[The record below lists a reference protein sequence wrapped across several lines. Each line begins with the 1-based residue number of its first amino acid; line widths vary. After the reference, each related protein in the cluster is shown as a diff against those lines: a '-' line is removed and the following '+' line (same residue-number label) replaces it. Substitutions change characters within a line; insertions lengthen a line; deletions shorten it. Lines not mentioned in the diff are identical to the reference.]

1 MAGLFPSHVYAW
13 LDVSQHIHRPLMAGP
28 KHCILLLYID
38 FVEKWMK
45 VFRFKMFLNSDI
57 KFSKLET
64 GVLMSKP
71 RKTQGGPINI
81 FLKNNR
87 KEVALSNQ

>member
-1 MAGLFPSHVYAW
+1 MDESLG
-13 LDVSQHIHRPLMAGP
+13 
-28 KHCILLLYID
+28 
-38 FVEKWMK
+38 
-45 VFRFKMFLNSDI
+45 FKMILNSDI

-64 GVLMSKP
+64 GVLMSKR
-71 RKTQGGPINI
+71 RKTLGVPINI